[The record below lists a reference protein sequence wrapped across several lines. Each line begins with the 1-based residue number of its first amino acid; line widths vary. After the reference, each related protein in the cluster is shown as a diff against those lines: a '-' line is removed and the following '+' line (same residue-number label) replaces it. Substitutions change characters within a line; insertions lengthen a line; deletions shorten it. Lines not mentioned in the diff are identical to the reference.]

1 MQIPKIAQAYSYVK
15 PETSRVFL
23 PSELKTEAYNK
34 IAKNIDMLEQ
44 AANKANKDIFFVPKK
59 DNVLMNFGPYSS
71 VIDVKLQDSEVLR
84 QMNDLIHK
92 TYRIVK

>member
-1 MQIPKIAQAYSYVK
+1 MQIPKIAQGYNYVK

-44 AANKANKDIFFVPKK
+44 AANLANKDIFFVPKK
-59 DNVLMNFGPYSS
+59 DNVLMNFGPYSTL
-71 VIDVKLQDSEVLR
+71 IDVKLQDSEIVHN
-84 QMNDLIHK
+84 MKDVIKK
-92 TYRIVK
+92 TYTTLK